1 MIDDMNPS
9 WSPDGTRIAFSSNRD
24 DNWEVYVMNKDGSN
38 QINLTNNPNNDN
50 NPSWSPDGTRIAFS
64 SKRDGNWEVYVMNK
78 DGSNQ
83 INLTNNPNNDNNPS
97 WSPDGTRIAFSSNR
111 DGNREVYVMS
121 ADGSYQTNLTNNP
134 DDDRSPSWSPDG
146 TRIAF
151 SSNRDGNREVYVMSA
166 DGSYQTNLTNNPD
179 DDRSPSWSP
188 DGTKITFDSHLDNFL
203 KEIFI
208 MNEDGSNQI
217 RLTNNVVG
225 DRNSCWSPDG
235 SKIAF
240 QSTKGSN
247 LEIYVMN
254 IDGSSPTNL
263 TSNTPGNI
271 ISDIVY
277 KTKNG
282 LPLVLSLYLP
292 EKGIPPY
299 PTMLFINS
307 WQLRNQAIYLAEKG
321 IISACI
327 EYRFPDDT
335 YYPMGIENC
344 KSAVRWLRANADIY
358 GIDPEK
364 IGAVGASARG
374 YLAAL
379 LGTSGDV
386 QKLEGIGENSDYS
399 SRVNLVISFN
409 GIFDLEEAY
418 RYNKSRSG
426 SGNPIDTDFIDGT
439 LEEFPE
445 KYIEAS
451 PLTYIDEFD
460 PPVLLLHGTDD
471 ELSPYEQSVRF
482 SELLKKAGVP
492 VELYTADGARH
503 TFFNSPPYYQ
513 ITLERMEEFID
524 KYFK

>member
-9 WSPDGTRIAFSSNRD
+9 WSPDGTKIAFSSNRD
-24 DNWEVYVMNKDGSN
+24 GNREVYVMSVDGSN
-38 QINLTNNPNNDN
+38 QINLTNSPNDDN
-50 NPSWSPDGTRIAFS
+50 NPSWSPDGT
-64 SKRDGNWEVYVMNK
+64 K
-78 DGSNQ
+78 
-83 INLTNNPNNDNNPS
+83 
-97 WSPDGTRIAFSSNR
+97 IAFSSNR

-121 ADGSYQTNLTNNP
+121 ADGSNQINLTINP
-134 DDDRSPSWSPDG
+134 DDD
-146 TRIAF
+146 
-151 SSNRDGNREVYVMSA
+151 
-166 DGSYQTNLTNNPD
+166 NN
-179 DDRSPSWSP
+179 PSWSP
-188 DGTKITFDSHLDNFL
+188 DGTKITFDSRLDNFL
-203 KEIFI
+203 GEIFI

-217 RLTNNVVG
+217 RLTNNVSG

-247 LEIYVMN
+247 MEVYVMN

-263 TSNTPGNI
+263 TSNTPAG
-271 ISDIVY
+271 ISEIVY
-277 KTKNG
+277 KTSNG
-282 LPLVLSLYLP
+282 LPLALTLYLP
-292 EKGIPPY
+292 EKGTPPY
-299 PTMLFINS
+299 PTILFINN
-307 WQLRNQAIYLAEKG
+307 WQFRNQAIYFAEKG
-321 IISACI
+321 MISASI
-327 EYRFPDDT
+327 EYQFPGDT

-344 KSAVRWLRANADIY
+344 KSAVRWLRANADKY

-364 IGAVGASARG
+364 IAAVGGSGRG

-386 QKLEGIGENSDYS
+386 QKLEGIGENNDYS

-426 SGNPIDTDFIDGT
+426 SGNPIDTRWIDGT

-445 KYIEAS
+445 KYKEAS
-451 PLTYIDEFD
+451 PLSYIDEFD

-471 ELSPYEQSVRF
+471 DETPYEQSVRF

-492 VELYTADGARH
+492 VELYTADGAGH
-503 TFFNSPPYYQ
+503 AFFYGPPYYQ

-524 KYFK
+524 KHFK

>member
-1 MIDDMNPS
+1 M
-9 WSPDGTRIAFSSNRD
+9 
-24 DNWEVYVMNKDGSN
+24 
-38 QINLTNNPNNDN
+38 
-50 NPSWSPDGTRIAFS
+50 
-64 SKRDGNWEVYVMNK
+64 
-78 DGSNQ
+78 
-83 INLTNNPNNDNNPS
+83 NPS

-111 DGNREVYVMS
+111 DGNWEVYVMS
-121 ADGSYQTNLTNNP
+121 ADGSNQINLTNSPN
-134 DDDRSPSWSPDG
+134 DDNNPSWSPDG

-151 SSNRDGNREVYVMSA
+151 ISKRDGNKEVYVMSA
-166 DGSYQTNLTNNPD
+166 DGSNQINLTNSPD
-179 DDRSPSWSP
+179 DDNNPSWSP

-225 DRNSCWSPDG
+225 DSNSCWSPDG

-240 QSTKGSN
+240 ESTKGSN

-271 ISDIVY
+271 SHIVY
-277 KTKNG
+277 KTKDG
-282 LPLVLSLYLP
+282 LPLVLTLYLP
-292 EKGIPPY
+292 EKGTPPY
-299 PTMLFINS
+299 PTILFIGG
-307 WQLRNQAIYLAEKG
+307 WQFRSHAIYLAEKG

-327 EYRFPDDT
+327 EYRFPGDT
-335 YYPMGIENC
+335 FYPMGIENC

-364 IGAVGASARG
+364 IAAVGASARG

-379 LGTSGDV
+379 LGTSGGV

-399 SRVNLVISFN
+399 SRVNLVIAFS

-418 RYNKSRSG
+418 RTG
-426 SGNPIDTDFIDGT
+426 SGNNIDTDWIDGT

-445 KYIEAS
+445 KYQEAS
-451 PLTYIDEFD
+451 PLSYIDEFD

-471 ELSPYEQSVRF
+471 ELAPYEQSVRF

-492 VELYTADGARH
+492 VELYTVDGARH
-503 TFFNSPPYYQ
+503 TFSHSPHYYQ
-513 ITLERMEEFID
+513 LTLERMEEFID